1 VYTKRSKVTDKLPA
15 IVKTDSTQ
23 GNDPM
28 QKNALPA
35 DRHASTATDTAMA
48 PGTQQKGPALQV
60 VLARSASDLED
71 VQRLRYAVF
80 ADEMGAKL
88 SDPDQGLDQDEFDLF
103 CDHLMVREK
112 DSGTVVGTYRI
123 LPPHRREQIGRL
135 YSESEFDLS
144 RFVHLQPSLIEVG
157 RSCVHPDH
165 RTGAAILLLWAG
177 LAQYMRK
184 GRYQHLIGCASAP
197 LGDGG
202 VQAAALRDKLQDY
215 LCDPEYR
222 VFPHLPFPHEKFG
235 RSASVEMPPLIKGY
249 LRLGAKVCGEP
260 AWDPDFNS
268 ADFLIWLNLENL
280 QPRYARH
287 FDLLAAQAEVMA

>member
-1 VYTKRSKVTDKLPA
+1 
-15 IVKTDSTQ
+15 
-23 GNDPM
+23 M
-28 QKNALPA
+28 QKNTLPA
-35 DRHASTATDTAMA
+35 DRANALNLDAALGA
-48 PGTQQKGPALQV
+48 PTQAKGPALQV

-80 ADEMGAKL
+80 AEEMGAKL
-88 SDPDQGLDQDEFDLF
+88 AESSPGLDQDEFDLY
-103 CDHLMVREK
+103 CDHLMVRDK
-112 DSGTVVGTYRI
+112 DSDMVVGTYRI
-123 LPPHRREQIGRL
+123 LPPHRREEIGRL
-135 YSESEFDLS
+135 YSSSEFDLS
-144 RFVHLQPSLIEVG
+144 RLVHLQPSLIEVG

-184 GRYQHLIGCASAP
+184 GQYQHLIGCASAP

-202 VQAAALRDKLQDY
+202 MQAAALRDKLQDY

-222 VFPHLPFPHEKFG
+222 VFPHLPFPHEKLS
-235 RSASVEMPPLIKGY
+235 RPASVEMPPLIKGY

-280 QPRYARH
+280 QTRYARH
-287 FDLLAAQAEVMA
+287 FDLLASQAEVMA